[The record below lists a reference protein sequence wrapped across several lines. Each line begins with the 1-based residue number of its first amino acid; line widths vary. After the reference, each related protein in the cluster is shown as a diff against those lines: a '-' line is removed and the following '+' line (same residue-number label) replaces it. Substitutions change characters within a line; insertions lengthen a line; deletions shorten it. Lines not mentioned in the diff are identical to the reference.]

1 MMGIILIMK
10 KPSFYPAL
18 DEKPEPQS
26 MEEAEE
32 AIRLLHKTIASLT
45 ERANQLQA
53 TQNAGAH
60 VRALKKIRPKK

>member
-18 DEKPEPQS
+18 DKKPEPQS

-32 AIRLLHKTIASLT
+32 AIRLLHETIASLT
-45 ERANQLQA
+45 ERAKQLDA
-53 TQNAGAH
+53 TQNAGAYA
-60 VRALKKIRPKK
+60 RTLKKIRPKK